1 MLMGGEET
9 GSYEVCISHY
19 LGDINCPSNNIT
31 AQPLLLLLDS
41 LHSLA
46 ACCGRWWICS
56 PVSRIL
62 YKNIFFSQIDMRAV
76 HQVS

>member
-41 LHSLA
+41 LQFT
-46 ACCGRWWICS
+46 CCLLWQM
-56 PVSRIL
+56 VDMFSRYQASFLLIQKFF
-62 YKNIFFSQIDMRAV
+62 KNYFLKDF
-76 HQVS
+76 